1 MYYPRNLS
9 VDLFTSPPI
18 SSPLRG
24 QVKNGAMMLY
34 PASHWLGG
42 LPQWSTDE
50 EDVNGSGISE
60 SDMRAVRAQ
69 ASPVRPPQKRYLDFE
84 SKWFDFYEHHAVP
97 QTLREWMASGS
108 GDGGSDC

>member
-18 SSPLRG
+18 SCPLRG
-24 QVKNGAMMLY
+24 QVENGAMMLY

-50 EDVNGSGISE
+50 EDVNESGISE

-69 ASPVRPPQKRYLDFE
+69 AARCRRQSPEAGGVYAD
-84 SKWFDFYEHHAVP
+84 
-97 QTLREWMASGS
+97 
-108 GDGGSDC
+108 DGAEYAELPAGVL

>member
-1 MYYPRNLS
+1 
-9 VDLFTSPPI
+9 
-18 SSPLRG
+18 
-24 QVKNGAMMLY
+24 MMLY

-69 ASPVRPPQKRYLDFE
+69 AARCRRQSPEAGGAYADDGAEYAELQALDRVLE
-84 SKWFDFYEHHAVP
+84 TNTEI
-97 QTLREWMASGS
+97 
-108 GDGGSDC
+108 

>member
-1 MYYPRNLS
+1 
-9 VDLFTSPPI
+9 
-18 SSPLRG
+18 
-24 QVKNGAMMLY
+24 MMLY

-69 ASPVRPPQKRYLDFE
+69 AARCRQQSPEAGADERPRVAPPAGNTTR
-84 SKWFDFYEHHAVP
+84 AP
-97 QTLREWMASGS
+97 
-108 GDGGSDC
+108 

>member
-1 MYYPRNLS
+1 MYYPRNPS

-18 SSPLRG
+18 SCPLWG
-24 QVKNGAMMLY
+24 QVENGAMMLY

-69 ASPVRPPQKRYLDFE
+69 AARCRRQSPEAGGVWADDGAEYAELPG
-84 SKWFDFYEHHAVP
+84 AAA
-97 QTLREWMASGS
+97 ASFPTS
-108 GDGGSDC
+108 ACTDRTPI